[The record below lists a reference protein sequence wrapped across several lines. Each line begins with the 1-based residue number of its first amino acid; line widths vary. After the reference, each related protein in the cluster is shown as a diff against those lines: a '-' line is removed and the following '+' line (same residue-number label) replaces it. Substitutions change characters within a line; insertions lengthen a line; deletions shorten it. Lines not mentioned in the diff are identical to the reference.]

1 VGEGSLST
9 AEFDSIADVY
19 DDTRRALDD
28 DTLAGIKGM
37 FAKHRCHSILEIGV
51 GTGRVS
57 VPLARSGYEITGVD
71 ISRRMMERALAKGIS
86 NLVLADGNGTPFR
99 GKSFDATLMAHVF
112 HLLEDPLSVMREA
125 ARISKIGV
133 FALVR
138 KRSEDRPWFPFNW
151 GEGPLPPTSESSSSD
166 EATRRFIEE
175 RRERFRKIAEKYH
188 WSRDSSLHAR
198 NWGREREILEAHPPD
213 DLTMVSDVVVNE
225 TIEDRISR
233 FQKGA
238 YGFISSM
245 PAEMREEIVA
255 EMRAN
260 VGSLPQWSR
269 QPRHEV
275 YQFALWRSESILQKT

>member
-1 VGEGSLST
+1 MGKGGLST
-9 AEFDSIADVY
+9 AEFDGIADVY

-28 DTLAGIKGM
+28 DTLAGITEMLTKY
-37 FAKHRCHSILEIGV
+37 RCHSILEIGV

-57 VPLARSGYEITGVD
+57 VPLTRSGYEITGVD
-71 ISRRMMERALAKGIS
+71 ISRRMMEKALAKGIP
-86 NLVLADGNGTPFR
+86 NLILADGSSTPFK

-112 HLLEDPLSVMREA
+112 HLLDDPLAVMREA
-125 ARISKIGV
+125 ARTSKVGV

-138 KRSEDRPWFPFNW
+138 KRGEDRPWFPLNW
-151 GEGPLPPTSESSSSD
+151 GESPLAHASESGSGD

-188 WSRDSSLHAR
+188 WSRDSSQHAR
-198 NWGREREILEAHPPD
+198 NWGREREILDAHPPD
-213 DLTMVSDVVVNE
+213 DLTLVSDTVVNE

-245 PAEMREEIVA
+245 PAEMREEIVS

-260 VGSLPQWSR
+260 VSSFPQWSR